1 MLSVGSTFAGYRIER
16 LLGVGGMGVV
26 YLARSPEL
34 PRSDALKVL
43 STELS
48 RDADFRARF
57 VREADVAA
65 VLDHPNIVSVHRRGE
80 FQGQLWIAMQFVDG
94 TDADAA
100 LRHGTMTPA
109 RAVHIT
115 SEVGKA
121 LDYAHQRGV
130 VHRDVKPANFLLSGP
145 PGIEERVLLGDFGIA
160 RALGDVSLTS
170 AGSVMATLSYAAP
183 EVLAGAPFDHRA
195 DLYSLGCTLFRML
208 TGQTPF
214 SRANGPAA
222 MLGAHLHQPPPRVTD
237 CVGGLSQAMDRVIAI
252 AMAKDPTQRFASARQ
267 LAAAAAEA
275 LNDRT
280 VPVTAPW
287 RPISGAQVNPYPAA
301 SNSGPWWQHTT
312 GGRTELAPPPWPAYY
327 PQPPR
332 RRRGG
337 RLAAILATVAI
348 LAAATVAA
356 VTLSARSQPHPASK
370 PPRVTTSTTTTSSIP
385 PVPVAVTAMSALL
398 ANPDQVAEIMGADKL
413 VQDAFADTV
422 IDDSPKLEEKNCIG
436 VVAPAQ
442 HLVYGNTG
450 WTAIRSQALR
460 NPGEGPRS
468 FQVIQAVIG
477 FPEPSAAQS
486 VLTAQKTQWSGCS
499 GRPYTLNFPTPPTP
513 QRWTAGALTDTDG
526 TLSMTQ
532 LLQDG
537 GGMGCQRVMA
547 TRNNV
552 VIDLVACRYDVT
564 NQGVNLLKAIEAKIP
579 S

>member
-43 STELS
+43 SPELS
-48 RDADFRARF
+48 RDQDFRARF
-57 VREADVAA
+57 VREADLAA

-80 FQGQLWIAMQFVDG
+80 FQGHLWIAMQFVDG

-100 LRHGTMTPA
+100 LRDGTMTPA
-109 RAVHIT
+109 RAVHIA

-121 LDYAHQRGV
+121 LDYAHHRGV

-160 RALGDVSLTS
+160 RALGDVGLTS

-183 EVLAGAPFDHRA
+183 EVLSGGRFDHRA

-214 SRANGPAA
+214 SGANGPAA
-222 MLGAHLHQPPPRVTD
+222 MLAAHLHQPPPRVSD
-237 CVGGLSQAMDRVIAI
+237 RVAGLSERMDRVIAI
-252 AMAKDPTQRFASARQ
+252 AMAKDPAWRFASARQ
-267 LAAAAAEA
+267 LAAAAVEA
-275 LNDRT
+275 LSDHT

-287 RPISGAQVNPYPAA
+287 RPISSAQVNPYPAA
-301 SNSGPWWQHTT
+301 ADSGPWWQHTS
-312 GGRTELAPPPWPAYY
+312 GARTELAPPPWPTYFS
-327 PQPPR
+327 PPPK
-332 RRRGG
+332 RRRGR
-337 RLAAILATVAI
+337 RLAAILAAVTI
-348 LAAATVAA
+348 FAAATVAA
-356 VTLSARSQPHPASK
+356 VTLTTRSHPHSAPK
-370 PPRVTTSTTTTSSIP
+370 PPRATISTTTSSAQ
-385 PVPVAVTAMSALL
+385 PVPLAVTAMSALL
-398 ANPDQVAEIMGADKL
+398 PSPDQVAEIMGADKL
-413 VQDAFADTV
+413 VQDSFADTV
-422 IDDSPKLEEKNCIG
+422 IDDSSKLEEKNCIG

-442 HLVYGNTG
+442 HLVYANTG

-468 FQVIQAVIG
+468 YAVIQAVIA
-477 FPEPSAAQS
+477 FPKPTAAQS
-486 VLTAQKTQWSGCS
+486 VLTAQKAQWSGCS
-499 GRPYTLNFPTPPTP
+499 GHPYTLDFPTPPTP
-513 QRWTAGALTDTDG
+513 QRWTAGPLTDSDG

-532 LLQDG
+532 QLQEG
-537 GGMGCQRVMA
+537 GGMACQRALA

-552 VIDLVACRYDVT
+552 AIDIVACRYDVT
-564 NQGVNLLKAIEAKIP
+564 NQAVNLLNAIAARIP

>member
-94 TDADAA
+94 TDADAV
-100 LRHGTMTPA
+100 LRDGTMTPA

-121 LDYAHQRGV
+121 LDYAHHRGV
-130 VHRDVKPANFLLSGP
+130 VHRDVKPANFLLSGR

-160 RALGDVSLTS
+160 RALGDVGLTH

-214 SRANGPAA
+214 SPANGPAA
-222 MLGAHLHQPPPRVTD
+222 MLAAHLHQPPPRVSD
-237 CVGGLSQAMDRVIAI
+237 RVPGLSQGMDRVIAI
-252 AMAKDPTQRFASARQ
+252 AMAKDPARRFASARQ

-287 RPISGAQVNPYPAA
+287 RPIPGANVNPYP
-301 SNSGPWWQHTT
+301 SSSDSGPWWQHSS
-312 GGRTELAPPPWPAYY
+312 GARTELAPPPWPNYF
-327 PQPPR
+327 PQPPK
-332 RRRGG
+332 RRRGR
-337 RLAAILATVAI
+337 RLAAISATAAI
-348 LAAATVAA
+348 LVAAA
-356 VTLSARSQPHPASK
+356 VTAVILSARSHPNNASK
-370 PPRVTTSTTTTSSIP
+370 PPRVTVSTTTTSAQ

-398 ANPDQVAEIMGADKL
+398 LTPEQVAEIMGADKL

-442 HLVYGNTG
+442 HLVYANTG

-468 FQVIQAVIG
+468 YQVIQAVIA
-477 FPEPSAAQS
+477 FPEPQAAQS
-486 VLTAQKTQWSGCS
+486 VLAAQKSQWSGCS
-499 GRPYTLNFPTPPTP
+499 GHPYTLNFPTPPTP
-513 QRWTAGALTDTDG
+513 QRWTAGPLTDSAD

-532 LLQDG
+532 QLEDG
-537 GGMGCQRVMA
+537 GGMGCQRVMS

-552 VIDLVACRYDVT
+552 VIDIVACRYDVT
-564 NQGVNLLKAIEAKIP
+564 NQGVNLLNAIAARIP